1 MNRIRL
7 LLPMSLLLS
16 MVAGVLA
23 VPLSTSAVAASRS
36 QFACDAADSPDKGWV
51 LPIYVHQPEQDK
63 YDADLGAVLNAIW
76 ETDQTFD
83 ASAQRFGIS
92 RRIRF
97 LQDGDCRPVVAKL
110 PFEKGRNRAEMS
122 KALGENLA
130 AQPALVSKLWPT
142 NRVKPLFFVRDNDI
156 TNSCTGG
163 GADAG
168 LSNGGAILPRWCW
181 GEAGLTHELL
191 HTFGLSHCNNDP
203 KNGNDPLCRNSGS
216 KPECKS
222 DAASNYH
229 LDSCRIDDFRYFEP
243 TPVRQPPLA
252 KNWNVAFSPY
262 LIQDQPSPVWNLR
275 LKAVDNGKCLDDSG
289 QQVVQRSCADAKNQT
304 WQRSIDADG
313 YLTIRNAGTGEC
325 LKMADTVTTEKCVAK
340 ERSQQWL
347 PQAEQERTSFV
358 SRAGG
363 RLSVKDKN
371 DGAPAVRDAGGTVV
385 AELLGGTT
393 AASTP
398 AKTPEATTTPTPT
411 RTPEPSAAPT
421 TVPEPLPSA
430 GPQARTASFKSS
442 YGTCL
447 TATRTQASLGACRT
461 KWRVVPVAR
470 GAVQLRYN
478 SRCLALGAARLGK
491 RAVVLTACRGTAKGQ
506 RWLLETQQ
514 DGTATVKSAST
525 RATRL
530 VGLAVGKSALV
541 YAKAAY
547 TKNALKFAIR

>member
-7 LLPMSLLLS
+7 LLPLSLLLS
-16 MVAGVLA
+16 MVAGVLT
-23 VPLSTSAVAASRS
+23 VPWSASAEAASKS
-36 QFACDAADSPDKGWV
+36 QFACDTTDAPDKGWV
-51 LPIYVHQPEQDK
+51 LPIYVHQPGQDK
-63 YDADLGAVLNAIW
+63 YDADLGALLNAIW

-83 ASAQRFGIS
+83 ASAQRFEIS

-110 PFEKGRNRAEMS
+110 PFVKGRNRAEMS

-130 AQPALVSKLWPT
+130 AQPALVRKLWPT

-191 HTFGLSHCNNDP
+191 HTFGLSHCNDDP

-229 LDSCRIDDFRYFEP
+229 LDSCRIDEFRYFEP
-243 TPVRQPPLA
+243 TPVKQPPLA
-252 KNWNVAFSPY
+252 KNRNVAFSPY

-289 QQVVQRSCADAKNQT
+289 QQVVQRSCADTKNQT

-363 RLSVKDKN
+363 RLSVKDKS
-371 DGAPAVRDAGGTVV
+371 DGALAVRDAGGTVV

-393 AASTP
+393 AASAP
-398 AKTPEATTTPTPT
+398 AKNPEATTTPTPT
-411 RTPEPSAAPT
+411 RTPEPSTAPT
-421 TVPEPLPSA
+421 MAPEPLPSA
-430 GPQARTASFKSS
+430 GPQARTVGFKSS

-447 TATRTQASLGACRT
+447 TATRTQASLKACPT

-470 GAVQLRYN
+470 GAVQLRYG
-478 SRCLALGAARLGK
+478 SGCLALGPARQGK

-506 RWLLETQQ
+506 RWLLESQQ
-514 DGTATVKSAST
+514 DGTATVKSAT
-525 RATRL
+525 TKATRL
-530 VGLAVGKSALV
+530 VGLPAGKSARV

-547 TKNALKFAIR
+547 TKNALRFVIR